1 MMDSGLEVIDACC
14 FDAALDSI
22 VCMAAQHAV
31 RCFICLGQVTA
42 C

>member
-14 FDAALDSI
+14 IDAALDSI

-31 RCFICLGQVTA
+31 RRFICLGQVTA